1 MGELVLVI
9 GKRIKNVTESEA
21 KSGIFGVLAGNDLSE
36 RGWQFS
42 DLQWVRAKG
51 SDGFAPV
58 SSTLVSGVDYSDL
71 MITTKVNGK
80 VRQQE
85 STKNLLHSPEKIV
98 SWTSR
103 YITLEPGDVIFT
115 GTPGSTQ
122 SIKAGDVV
130 EVSIEKVGSVVN
142 TLEWK

>member
-1 MGELVLVI
+1 
-9 GKRIKNVTESEA
+9 
-21 KSGIFGVLAGNDLSE
+21 
-36 RGWQFS
+36 
-42 DLQWVRAKG
+42 
-51 SDGFAPV
+51 
-58 SSTLVSGVDYSDL
+58 